1 MSANLSKVEALPG
14 GKLGQVS
21 IFWRAQANQSQVPS
35 LPVCDI
41 LLEQSSD
48 NILCALAF
56 CRDLVKQLFGFL
68 LTDFLFS
75 GVLDRKP
82 IEEKD
87 EGQRESGQE
96 LIPFYTQGCPFP

>member
-1 MSANLSKVEALPG
+1 MGCCQADQIPPRAKSPPLLSVT
-14 GKLGQVS
+14 Q
-21 IFWRAQANQSQVPS
+21 
-35 LPVCDI
+35 
-41 LLEQSSD
+41 LEQSSD